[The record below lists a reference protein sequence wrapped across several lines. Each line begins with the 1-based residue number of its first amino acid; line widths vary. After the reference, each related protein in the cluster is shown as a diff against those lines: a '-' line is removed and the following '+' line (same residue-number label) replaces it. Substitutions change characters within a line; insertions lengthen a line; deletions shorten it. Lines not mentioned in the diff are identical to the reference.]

1 MRTLAF
7 ALLGAALLLGGCGKK
22 SVLHPA
28 DGRALPP
35 KAKTAATQ
43 PGVLQLLTPAT
54 QARPARDDELVIK
67 SAPLQP
73 DHFDLPPPG

>member
-1 MRTLAF
+1 MTRIALA
-7 ALLGAALLLGGCGKK
+7 LVGAALLLGGCGKK
-22 SVLHPA
+22 TVLHPA
-28 DGRALPP
+28 EGHPLPP
-35 KAKTAATQ
+35 KARTAATQ

-54 QARPARDDELVIK
+54 QARPGRDDELVIK